1 MFQKRRGKSS
11 RGGGWGGKKG
21 RRRTAHGK
29 HGEMAGAASSAHTG
43 PRARPQHGFPW
54 GPPQNHRQHPHGKA
68 GHNWDR
74 PPSASGLRFLSSF
87 FFFFFSLSLKAP
99 HLSSFRRRAPAGVF
113 VLEGC
118 WVIDLLALLFP
129 LAGVS
134 QVGAVNSSEPRA
146 RGAVPVGRAD

>member
-1 MFQKRRGKSS
+1 MVNTARWPGLPPLPTRGH
-11 RGGGWGGKKG
+11 G
-21 RRRTAHGK
+21 RDPSTAFHGV
-29 HGEMAGAASSAHTG
+29 
-43 PRARPQHGFPW
+43 
-54 GPPQNHRQHPHGKA
+54 PPQNHRQHPHGKA
-68 GHNWDR
+68 GHNWDC
-74 PPSASGLRFLSSF
+74 PPQPPDCVSYPLFS
-87 FFFFFSLSLKAP
+87 FFFFSLSLKAP

>member
-11 RGGGWGGKKG
+11 GGEGGGGKK
-21 RRRTAHGK
+21 
-29 HGEMAGAASSAHTG
+29 AGAERRVVNTARWPG
-43 PRARPQHGFPW
+43 PQARPQHGFPW

-68 GHNWDR
+68 GHNWDC
-74 PPSASGLRFLSSF
+74 PPQPPDCVSDPVLS
-87 FFFFFSLSLKAP
+87 FFFFFSLKPP

-134 QVGAVNSSEPRA
+134 QVVAVNSSEP
-146 RGAVPVGRAD
+146 VGRAD